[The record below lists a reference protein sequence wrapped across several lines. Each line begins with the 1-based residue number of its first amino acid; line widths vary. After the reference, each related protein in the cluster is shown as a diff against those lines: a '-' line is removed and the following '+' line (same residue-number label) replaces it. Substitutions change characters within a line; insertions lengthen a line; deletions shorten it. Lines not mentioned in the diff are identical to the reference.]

1 MVSIVLPAY
10 LEENNIHPLCHEIIG
25 HLEETSG
32 FEIIFVDDGSSD
44 QTFQKIEE
52 LSRNDDRVKGIRLS
66 RNFGH
71 QTALLAGL
79 NEAAG
84 DIVVMMDADG
94 QHPPA
99 LIPRL
104 IEKLAE
110 GFDVVN
116 TTRLD
121 AKGTGILKRMSSRWF
136 YRVFNMLS
144 DTRIE
149 PASADFRIMSRRALD
164 AFLTIEEHDR
174 FTRGLV
180 SWMGFRQ
187 TQLPYYAEK
196 RISGKSKYSLRR
208 MRLFAFDG
216 VTSFSSKPLRIS
228 MILGLITILG
238 GFVYMIYAVVMY
250 LQGHTNPGWTSLL
263 ITVLLI
269 GGIQLFSIGILGEY
283 LARIF
288 NEAKKRPHYFIEK
301 RTGEKTS
308 QGSSR

>member
-10 LEENNIHPLCHEIIG
+10 SEENNIHPLCHEIID

-32 FEIIFVDDGSSD
+32 FEIIFVDDGSRD
-44 QTFQKIEE
+44 QTFRRIEE
-52 LSRNDDRVKGIRLS
+52 LSRNDARVKGIRLS

-84 DIVVMMDADG
+84 DVVITMDADG

-99 LIPRL
+99 MIPRL

-121 AKGTGILKRMSSRWF
+121 AKGTGIFKKISSRWF

-149 PASADFRIMSRRALD
+149 PASADFRIMNRKALD

-187 TQLPYYAEK
+187 TQLSYRAQE
-196 RISGKSKYSLRR
+196 RRSGRSKYSLRR

-216 VTSFSSKPLRIS
+216 VTSFSSKPLRLS
-228 MILGLITILG
+228 MLMGLITILG
-238 GFVYMIYAVVMY
+238 GLAYMIYAVLMY

-288 NEAKKRPHYFIEK
+288 NEVKKRPHYFIQK
-301 RTGEKTS
+301 RTGEKGS
-308 QGSSR
+308 QGPAR

>member
-1 MVSIVLPAY
+1 MLSIILPAY
-10 LEENNIHPLCHEIIG
+10 SEEKNIHPLCHEIIAQ
-25 HLEETSG
+25 LEGSSD
-32 FEIIFVDDGSSD
+32 FEVIFVDDGSKD

-52 LSRNDDRVKGIRLS
+52 LTSKDARVKGIRLS

-79 NEAAG
+79 NESRG
-84 DIVVMMDADG
+84 DVVIMMDADG

-99 LIPRL
+99 MIPRL
-104 IEKLAE
+104 MEKLDE
-110 GFDVVN
+110 GYDVVN
-116 TTRLD
+116 TTRINV
-121 AKGTGILKRMSSRWF
+121 KGTSLFKRMSSRWF

-149 PASADFRIMSRRALD
+149 PASADFRIMNRKALD
-164 AFLTIEEHDR
+164 AFLSIEEHDR

-187 TQLPYYAEK
+187 TQLTYQAEK
-196 RISGKSKYSLRR
+196 RMSGKTKYSLRR
-208 MRLFAFDG
+208 MGLFAFDG

-228 MILGLITILG
+228 MILGLLTILG
-238 GFVYMIYAVVMY
+238 GFAYMIYAVVMY

-263 ITVLLI
+263 ITVLII

-288 NEAKKRPHYFIEK
+288 HEAKRRPHYFIEK
-301 RTGEKTS
+301 RTGE
-308 QGSSR
+308 

>member
-1 MVSIVLPAY
+1 MISIVLPAY
-10 LEENNIHPLCHEIIG
+10 SEEDNIRPLCREIIAYLEES
-25 HLEETSG
+25 SG
-32 FEIIFVDDGSSD
+32 FEIIFVDDGSRD
-44 QTFQKIEE
+44 LTYERIEE
-52 LSRNDDRVKGIRLS
+52 LARIDARVKGIRLS

-84 DIVVMMDADG
+84 EVVIMMDADG
-94 QHPPA
+94 QHPPSM
-99 LIPRL
+99 IPRL
-104 IEKLAE
+104 IEKLDE

-116 TTRLD
+116 TTRID
-121 AKGTGILKRMSSRWF
+121 ARGTGLFKRISSRWF
-136 YRVFNMLS
+136 YRVFNTLS

-149 PASADFRIMSRRALD
+149 PASADFRIMNRKALD

-187 TQLPYYAEK
+187 THLPYQAEK
-196 RISGKSKYSLRR
+196 RISGRSKYSLKR

-228 MILGLITILG
+228 MILGLATILG

-283 LARIF
+283 LGRIF
-288 NEAKKRPHYFIEK
+288 HEAKRRPHYFIEK
-301 RTGEKTS
+301 RTSKPGS
-308 QGSSR
+308 QGSKR

>member
-1 MVSIVLPAY
+1 MISIVLPAY
-10 LEENNIHPLCHEIIG
+10 EEEQDIQPLYRDIIAQLEGNS
-25 HLEETSG
+25 T
-32 FEIIFVDDGSSD
+32 FEIIFVDDGSRD
-44 QTFQKIEE
+44 RTYERIEE
-52 LSRNDDRVKGIRLS
+52 LARSDARVKGIRLS

-84 DIVVMMDADG
+84 EEVIMMDADG

-99 LIPRL
+99 MIPRL
-104 IEKLAE
+104 IEKMGE
-110 GFDVVN
+110 GYDVVN
-116 TTRLD
+116 TTRTD
-121 AKGTGILKRMSSRWF
+121 ARGTGMLKRISSRWF
-136 YRVFNMLS
+136 YRVFNALS

-149 PASADFRIMSRRALD
+149 PASADFRIMNRRALD

-187 TQLPYYAEK
+187 THLPYQAEK
-196 RISGKSKYSLRR
+196 RLRGRSKYSLRR

-228 MILGLITILG
+228 MILGLLTILG
-238 GFVYMIYAVVMY
+238 GFAYMIYAVVMY

-263 ITVLLI
+263 ITILLI

-283 LARIF
+283 LGRIF
-288 NEAKKRPHYFIEK
+288 HESKRRPHYFIER
-301 RTGEKTS
+301 RTDEPGP
-308 QGSSR
+308 QGSRR